1 MNTIPKPPDLPA
13 ASRGRDYGRSADAI
27 LLDLAYA
34 IGEHRL
40 RGTPIL
46 DVLTA
51 QARGRWRNY

>member
-34 IGEHRL
+34 IGEYRRH
-40 RGTPIL
+40 GTPIL

-51 QARGRWRNY
+51 QARGRWR